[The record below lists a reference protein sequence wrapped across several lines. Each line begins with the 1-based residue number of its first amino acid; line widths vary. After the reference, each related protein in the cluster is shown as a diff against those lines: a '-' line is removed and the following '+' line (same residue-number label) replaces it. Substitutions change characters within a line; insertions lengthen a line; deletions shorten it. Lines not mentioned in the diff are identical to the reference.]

1 VGVLVVENN
10 QTIPE
15 PVQNHM
21 VPVTFKFTMN
31 EFLYKIWIHEDQVEL
46 ETKPFTDKR
55 GQY

>member
-1 VGVLVVENN
+1 MGVLVVENN